1 MTAGDY
7 IALALTMVSIGG
19 VGIRLVVG
27 MTRLVDAVER
37 LSDASTS
44 VMDRVEDHERRI
56 CQLEAGTR

>member
-7 IALALTMVSIGG
+7 IALALTAVSIGG

-44 VMDRVEDHERRI
+44 VMGRVEDHEQRI
-56 CQLEAGTR
+56 SQLERH